1 MTKIVL
7 IEDDFITLGR
17 FLKHVDIISTG
28 GQAKWYLQEYVVFV
42 DGEPENRRGKKLFP
56 GTQIEVPGEGFFI
69 IKQGSEDEA
78 AVEESEPTIA

>member
-28 GQAKWYLQEYVVFV
+28 GQAKWYLQEYVIFV

-56 GTQIEVPGEGFFI
+56 GTQVEVPGEGFFI
-69 IKQGSEDEA
+69 IKQGSEE
-78 AVEESEPTIA
+78 AVEESELTIA